1 MKGIKSIIA
10 VLCVS
15 MGLGSCG
22 MSNAAKGGMIGGAAG
37 GAAGSA
43 IGAGIGALAGGKHG
57 AKIGAAIGAGVGVAA
72 GGTAGALI
80 GKKMDRAKA
89 AAQAVENAQVTM
101 VKDVN
106 GLDAVKVTFDN
117 GILFKQGKAELQT
130 AAQASLKNF
139 ASSVLNV
146 YTDCDVT
153 IRGFASSEGSETTN
167 LNLSQNRA
175 YAVKNYLTGSCSVS
189 NAQIKE
195 TTGLGENPEYLI
207 RDANGNELKEA
218 SRRVEVYLYASEAMI
233 KAANAGTLK

>member
-117 GILFKQGKAELQT
+117 GILFKQGKAELQ
-130 AAQASLKNF
+130 AAGIATEAVSPKL
-139 ASSVLNV
+139 LPD
-146 YTDCDVT
+146 YT
-153 IRGFASSEGSETTN
+153 RK
-167 LNLSQNRA
+167 QN
-175 YAVKNYLTGSCSVS
+175 
-189 NAQIKE
+189 
-195 TTGLGENPEYLI
+195 
-207 RDANGNELKEA
+207 
-218 SRRVEVYLYASEAMI
+218 
-233 KAANAGTLK
+233 